1 MLEAVG
7 PRIIIMEQSLHICT
21 LHKPLNLLKH
31 PISLSS
37 SFPPH
42 LHLAT
47 RDTSPTPPSPN
58 ILPSK
63 LAAVCRMGRRSPQG
77 GATLLQHQ
85 EEERSLKPVPKSCLP
100 PCLPACPL
108 PPWPA
113 ARSPLYR
120 APVGARSLTRS
131 HPCCD
136 PRRPQRVLRQQL
148 IIRDHVRMLQRER
161 DRELL
166 RGMILTER
174 G

>member
-47 RDTSPTPPSPN
+47 VDTSPN

-63 LAAVCRMGRRSPQG
+63 LAGVSRMGRRSPQG

-108 PPWPA
+108 PPSPA

-148 IIRDHVRMLQRER
+148 SIRDHVRMLQRER

-166 RGMILTER
+166 RRMILTER

>member
-7 PRIIIMEQSLHICT
+7 PRIIIMEQSLHIRT
-21 LHKPLNLLKH
+21 LNLLKH

-47 RDTSPTPPSPN
+47 RDTSPDTLPAPN

-63 LAAVCRMGRRSPQG
+63 LAAVSRMGRRSPQG

-148 IIRDHVRMLQRER
+148 SIRDHVRMLQRER

-166 RGMILTER
+166 LRMILTER

>member
-1 MLEAVG
+1 MHLCTMMLGAVG

-47 RDTSPTPPSPN
+47 VDTSPN

-63 LAAVCRMGRRSPQG
+63 QDGEEIPTGRCHSPPAPG
-77 GATLLQHQ
+77 GG
-85 EEERSLKPVPKSCLP
+85 EELETSSKVLSPPL

-120 APVGARSLTRS
+120 APVGARSLTRA

-136 PRRPQRVLRQQL
+136 QEASPTCVSL
-148 IIRDHVRMLQRER
+148 DNS
-161 DRELL
+161 
-166 RGMILTER
+166 
-174 G
+174 

>member
-1 MLEAVG
+1 MMLGAVG

-21 LHKPLNLLKH
+21 FAHYT
-31 PISLSS
+31 SLSTS
-37 SFPPH
+37 SNTPAAFPPLFFPPH

-47 RDTSPTPPSPN
+47 HHPT
-58 ILPSK
+58 LPQMS
-63 LAAVCRMGRRSPQG
+63 CPRSRMGRRSPQG

-108 PPWPA
+108 PPSPA

-166 RGMILTER
+166 RMILTER

>member
-1 MLEAVG
+1 MGQESSSWSRA
-7 PRIIIMEQSLHICT
+7 CT
-21 LHKPLNLLKH
+21 FAHCT
-31 PISLSS
+31 SLSTS
-37 SFPPH
+37 SNTPSAFPPLFH
-42 LHLAT
+42 P
-47 RDTSPTPPSPN
+47 TSTWQQETAPPP
-58 ILPSK
+58 LPPQIS
-63 LAAVCRMGRRSPQG
+63 CPRSRMGRRSPQG

-148 IIRDHVRMLQRER
+148 SIRDHVRMLQRER